1 MLNEKTIYNNI
12 DAGFFSAGNLDLPR
26 KVRYRRRQRKKLMK
40 LDRGCYEGRTY
51 RDLQRYVKENPDL
64 PVVEMDRV
72 GEKRN
77 CVKVLLTIF
86 FRSCSVILAFLRD
99 ANTARSVADH

>member
-64 PVVEMDRV
+64 PVIEMDSV

-77 CVKVLLTIF
+77 CVKVLLMIF
-86 FRSCSVILAFLRD
+86 FQSP
-99 ANTARSVADH
+99 ANVPSWHREP